1 MKKSLYPA
9 AYYAEKSTVSSA
21 NDTDIPIGKDENNDT
36 YATFGVKTGYQASAR
51 VSYSF
56 DTSVIPRDAVI
67 QSVSLKI
74 KASVTSK
81 PIESNLYLYSPSYSS
96 QVAKLR
102 VESIFTSTDVTTINL
117 SNNSSTSWTRDELDS
132 LYMVIA
138 IAYIYLA
145 SSGANL
151 YFYGATLIVE
161 YTSDSEDKLYFKSSG
176 TWIECDGIYKKTNG
190 VWTLQNEYAPL
201 FAAGKRYNKKV
212 LEPPQDIYTTLEYI
226 ESDGNQYVDTGFI
239 PNQNSAMVVKFAT
252 TSQAGAIAACDETW
266 GAKGFSVYGQSLA
279 FANDTSGG
287 AHNFY
292 DGNNHIVE
300 MNKNNDGKV
309 YDNGN
314 LKWTA
319 TRATFTVPCSLTL
332 FCVNRNS
339 DKQEFIPAK
348 IFYCKLYDNGV
359 VVKHLVPCLRK
370 ADGVNGFFDLYN
382 NEFLPL
388 QII

>member
-226 ESDGNQYVDTGFI
+226 ESDG
-239 PNQNSAMVVKFAT
+239 
-252 TSQAGAIAACDETW
+252 
-266 GAKGFSVYGQSLA
+266 
-279 FANDTSGG
+279 
-287 AHNFY
+287 
-292 DGNNHIVE
+292 
-300 MNKNNDGKV
+300 
-309 YDNGN
+309 
-314 LKWTA
+314 
-319 TRATFTVPCSLTL
+319 
-332 FCVNRNS
+332 
-339 DKQEFIPAK
+339 KQ
-348 IFYCKLYDNGV
+348 
-359 VVKHLVPCLRK
+359 
-370 ADGVNGFFDLYN
+370 
-382 NEFLPL
+382 
-388 QII
+388 

>member
-1 MKKSLYPA
+1 MKITLYPSAYDSAKSVVLSA
-9 AYYAEKSTVSSA
+9 A
-21 NDTDIPIGKDENNDT
+21 DTENPIGKGVDNET
-36 YATFGVKTGYQASAR
+36 YATFGVKTGRNAVTNIYYGFDASQ
-51 VSYSF
+51 
-56 DTSVIPRDAVI
+56 IPQDAVI
-67 QSVSLKI
+67 QSLSLSVKASISYNNGITRSLKI
-74 KASVTSK
+74 YSADTEKYSNSVAISTAPQIFNISSSSSGSWVRSELESVYLCIELVRGYFGASNA
-81 PIESNLYLYSPSYSS
+81 SNL
-96 QVAKLR
+96 Q
-102 VESIFTSTDVTTINL
+102 I
-117 SNNSSTSWTRDELDS
+117 
-132 LYMVIA
+132 
-138 IAYIYLA
+138 
-145 SSGANL
+145 
-151 YFYGATLIVE
+151 YGAELTIE
-161 YTSDSEDKLYFKSSG
+161 YTSESIGKLFFKDSD
-176 TWIECDGIYKKTNG
+176 TWVQCSDVYKKING

-201 FAAGKRYNKKV
+201 FVAGKYYNKKT

>member
-1 MKKSLYPA
+1 MKKSFYPA
-9 AYYAEKSTVSSA
+9 AYYAEKSIVSSA

-36 YATFGVKTGYQASAR
+36 YATFGIEKGYQATAR

-74 KASVTSK
+74 KASVTSI
-81 PIESNLYLYSPSYSS
+81 PFESDLSLYSPSYSS
-96 QVAKLR
+96 QFAKER
-102 VESIFTSTDVTTINL
+102 VEKIFTSTDVTIINL
-117 SNNSSTSWTRDELDS
+117 SSSKSWTRDELDS
-132 LYMVIA
+132 LYIGID

-145 SSGANL
+145 SSDAKL

-201 FAAGKRYNKKV
+201 FADGKRYNKKV

-252 TSQAGAIAACDETW
+252 TYQAGAIAACDETW
-266 GAKGFSVYGQSLA
+266 GTKGFSVYSQSLA

-287 AHNFY
+287 AQNFY

-300 MNKNNDGKV
+300 MNKNNDGTV
-309 YDNGN
+309 YDNGT